1 MLLYKDCTEVKTLKE
16 SPEAFVLYKYKN
28 ECGNPAQLEHN
39 PLFSHMVCLGVE
51 VDSEHFTLS
60 VTETRVKDLLSELS
74 SWSSREFYTLKQL
87 QSLLGKLSFIANVI
101 T

>member
-1 MLLYKDCTEVKTLKE
+1 MLLEAGAENHKAHSKDIIKQEYNYVLLYKDCTEVKTLK
-16 SPEAFVLYKYKN
+16 
-28 ECGNPAQLEHN
+28 
-39 PLFSHMVCLGVE
+39 E

-87 QSLLGKLSFIANVI
+87 QSLPRKLSFIANVI